1 MGNGGWSNW
10 LINYCGLLYPCN
22 VYLFKEDTIIKK
34 TASKLQLENMNQK
47 IKEANRKVKHLL
59 DNTIFNN
66 NISVSMKYFQE
77 TSYRFHF
84 LLAFMY
90 LILKGKKLSQE
101 DAIQAV
107 PIKIASRATRVTELK
122 KAVKAGFIIERV
134 SEKDKRSRIY
144 EPSKEMFDD
153 FIELAEIVFPKNF

>member
-1 MGNGGWSNW
+1 MDQ
-10 LINYCGLLYPCN
+10 
-22 VYLFKEDTIIKK
+22 E
-34 TASKLQLENMNQK
+34 

-66 NISVSMKYFQE
+66 NISVSMKHFQE

-101 DAIQAV
+101 DVIQAV

-122 KAVKAGFIIERV
+122 KAVKLIFLKKALTL
-134 SEKDKRSRIY
+134 KKC
-144 EPSKEMFDD
+144 KK
-153 FIELAEIVFPKNF
+153 KN

>member
-1 MGNGGWSNW
+1 MDQ
-10 LINYCGLLYPCN
+10 
-22 VYLFKEDTIIKK
+22 E
-34 TASKLQLENMNQK
+34 

-59 DNTIFNN
+59 DNTIFSN
-66 NISVSMKYFQE
+66 NISVSMKHFQE

-101 DAIQAV
+101 DVIQAV

-122 KAVKAGFIIERV
+122 KAVKAGFIIETV

>member
-1 MGNGGWSNW
+1 MDQ
-10 LINYCGLLYPCN
+10 
-22 VYLFKEDTIIKK
+22 E
-34 TASKLQLENMNQK
+34 

-59 DNTIFNN
+59 DNTIFNS
-66 NISVSMKYFQE
+66 NISVSMKHFQE

-101 DAIQAV
+101 DVIQAV

-122 KAVKAGFIIERV
+122 KAVKAGFIIETI

>member
-1 MGNGGWSNW
+1 MDQ
-10 LINYCGLLYPCN
+10 
-22 VYLFKEDTIIKK
+22 E
-34 TASKLQLENMNQK
+34 

-66 NISVSMKYFQE
+66 NISVSMKHFQE

-101 DAIQAV
+101 DVIQAV

-122 KAVKAGFIIERV
+122 KAVKAGFIIETV

-144 EPSKEMFDD
+144 GPSKEMFDD

>member
-1 MGNGGWSNW
+1 MDQ
-10 LINYCGLLYPCN
+10 
-22 VYLFKEDTIIKK
+22 E
-34 TASKLQLENMNQK
+34 

-66 NISVSMKYFQE
+66 NISVSMKHFQE

-90 LILKGKKLSQE
+90 LILKGKKLNQE
-101 DAIQAV
+101 DVIQAV

-122 KAVKAGFIIERV
+122 KAVKAGFIIEKV

>member
-1 MGNGGWSNW
+1 
-10 LINYCGLLYPCN
+10 
-22 VYLFKEDTIIKK
+22 
-34 TASKLQLENMNQK
+34 MNQK

-101 DAIQAV
+101 DVIQAV

-122 KAVKAGFIIERV
+122 KAVKAGFIIETV

-144 EPSKEMFDD
+144 EPSKEMIDD

>member
-1 MGNGGWSNW
+1 
-10 LINYCGLLYPCN
+10 
-22 VYLFKEDTIIKK
+22 
-34 TASKLQLENMNQK
+34 MNQK

-144 EPSKEMFDD
+144 EPSIKMFDV
-153 FIELAEIVFPKNF
+153 FI

>member
-1 MGNGGWSNW
+1 
-10 LINYCGLLYPCN
+10 
-22 VYLFKEDTIIKK
+22 
-34 TASKLQLENMNQK
+34 MNQK

-144 EPSKEMFDD
+144 APSKEMFDD

>member
-1 MGNGGWSNW
+1 MDQ
-10 LINYCGLLYPCN
+10 
-22 VYLFKEDTIIKK
+22 E
-34 TASKLQLENMNQK
+34 

-66 NISVSMKYFQE
+66 NISFSMKHFQE

-101 DAIQAV
+101 DVIQAV
-107 PIKIASRATRVTELK
+107 PIKIASRASRATRVTELK
-122 KAVKAGFIIERV
+122 KAVKAGFIIEKV